1 MTSADAPE
9 TFVTQNEVIT
19 VLIAAGVIAL
29 LATVWRIDRSRR
41 TRDGSV
47 LSGTVSAFDN
57 VFHPEAARAA
67 EIREIQ
73 RELPAE
79 VPTPG
84 NPPESG
90 LLPVTPPAPPSQ
102 T

>member
-1 MTSADAPE
+1 MTQS
-9 TFVTQNEVIT
+9 EVIT

-29 LATVWRIDRSRR
+29 LVTVWRIDRSRR

-79 VPTPG
+79 APSPG
-84 NPPESG
+84 DPPQAG
-90 LLPVTPPAPPSQ
+90 LFSTTPPAPPSQ